1 MFYVVF
7 HIPSLVILHYAK
19 FEVFEVPDIRV
30 LQHLAIVWCLNVC
43 TSTLYL
49 STIAMTSA
57 LFASFGAIL
66 QIPVSIAADKIM
78 NDYVLP
84 PLVYVGIGVILVGF
98 ILFYGAEV
106 MLSFKNDT
114 AMKNRDGDDGNGIKS
129 EAVVKGE
136 LNKFANDDEADESI
150 IDAHER
156 SPLLLNEW
164 CCYH

>member
-1 MFYVVF
+1 
-7 HIPSLVILHYAK
+7 
-19 FEVFEVPDIRV
+19 
-30 LQHLAIVWCLNVC
+30 
-43 TSTLYL
+43 
-49 STIAMTSA
+49 MTSA

-156 SPLLLNEW
+156 SPLLLNE
-164 CCYH
+164 